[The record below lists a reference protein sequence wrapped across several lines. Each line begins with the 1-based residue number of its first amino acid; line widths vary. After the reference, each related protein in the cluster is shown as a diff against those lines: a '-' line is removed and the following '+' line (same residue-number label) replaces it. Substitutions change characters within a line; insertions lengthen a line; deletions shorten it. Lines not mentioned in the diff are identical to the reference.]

1 MVMPLSSMW
10 SGEAATFMP
19 KASCCQLRLHMT
31 CFALYQGLWSR
42 SGSRWR

>member
-19 KASCCQLRLHMT
+19 KASCCRFCLDMT
-31 CFALYQGLWSR
+31 CFALHQGL
-42 SGSRWR
+42 